1 MNFPMTLPMKI
12 ILAPLFLVLF
22 TACEQDPVFEGDGT
36 VKFQFEI
43 NKGKVAVNKTDA
55 GTLSFDSGF
64 IVIREIVFDGDRQG
78 ASSVSITHEQVSTID
93 FATGVTNPPVNVEI
107 PAGQYRSVNLGIEIQ
122 DENDD
127 PTIVIAGEYTRTDR
141 TIAPIHFEFGSEVF
155 EAEAESATVPSNV
168 QAIAKITFD
177 PIAWFD
183 RVSAN
188 QLDNANTD
196 SNGVIVISENKNEAI
211 FDIVAD
217 GLDRN
222 TQAVFQ

>member
-1 MNFPMTLPMKI
+1 MKIPMKI
-12 ILAPLFLVLF
+12 VLASLFLLLF
-22 TACEQDPVFEGDGT
+22 LSCEQDLVFEGDGT
-36 VKFQFEI
+36 VRFQFEI
-43 NKGKVAVNKTDA
+43 NKGDGVVNKTDA
-55 GTLSFDSGF
+55 GRLSFDSGF

-78 ASSVSITHEQVSTID
+78 ASSVSITHGQVSTID
-93 FATGVTNPPVNVEI
+93 FATGVASPPVNVEI

-122 DENDD
+122 DENDE
-127 PTIVIAGEYTRTDR
+127 PTIVIIGEYTRTDG
-141 TIAPIHFEFGSEVF
+141 TMAPIRFEFVSGEVF

-168 QAIAKITFD
+168 QAIAQITFD
-177 PIAWFD
+177 PIAWFE